1 MIDVVT
7 NQLKTNCMN
16 WCLPS
21 IDTDVYIQKY
31 RELVFINSICIGIH
45 TCISLLFQL
54 RRARKKTSGVTSTAN
69 AQIFILS
76 IHFISLI
83 KNQGFLEKWLILRLE
98 QEIYKV
104 SLKHLVVSEGKD
116 VFLKTTKSK
125 IFLKA
130 KNRSMLKTN
139 KQTQKPSERVL
150 NGQNWNSL
158 STNINKVL
166 LICNPEISPGCS
178 LEGMMLKLKL
188 QFFGHFM
195 RRVDS
200 LEKTLMLAGI
210 GVRRRR
216 GRQRMS

>member
-1 MIDVVT
+1 MIDVVM
-7 NQLKTNCMN
+7 NQLKANCMN

-139 KQTQKPSERVL
+139 KQTQKPSE
-150 NGQNWNSL
+150 
-158 STNINKVL
+158 
-166 LICNPEISPGCS
+166 
-178 LEGMMLKLKL
+178 
-188 QFFGHFM
+188 
-195 RRVDS
+195 
-200 LEKTLMLAGI
+200 LAK
-210 GVRRRR
+210 
-216 GRQRMS
+216 